1 MVPVNGPQLAHRDYN
16 MWVLSFVPDSL
27 LLWIVNTILIVG
39 AIGSFLS
46 FFVLHKILNKFP
58 ALAPYHLLI
67 QIVSIVLLVAGVYL
81 KGGYG
86 VEMAWRERVA
96 DLEAKI
102 KVAEAKSEQANID
115 LAAKQ
120 KEKVKVVKE
129 VQVVIK
135 EKIVQVAS
143 KIDAE
148 CKVDPDAISI
158 INDAAK
164 NQVRTKK

>member
-1 MVPVNGPQLAHRDYN
+1 
-16 MWVLSFVPDSL
+16 MWMLSFVPDSL
-27 LLWIVNTILIVG
+27 LFWIVNTILIVG

-58 ALAPYHLLI
+58 ALATYHLLI

-86 VEMAWRERVA
+86 VEMSWRERVA

>member
-1 MVPVNGPQLAHRDYN
+1 M
-16 MWVLSFVPDSL
+16 LSFVPDSL
-27 LLWIVNTILIVG
+27 LYWIVNTILVVG

-102 KVAEAKSEQANID
+102 KVAEEQSSTANDQIRTVV
-115 LAAKQ
+115 
-120 KEKVKVVKE
+120 KEKIKVVKE
-129 VQVVIK
+129 VQVVVQERIK
-135 EKIVQVAS
+135 EVEK

-148 CKVDPDAISI
+148 CKVDSEAINI

>member
-1 MVPVNGPQLAHRDYN
+1 M
-16 MWVLSFVPDSL
+16 LSFVPDSL
-27 LLWIVNTILIVG
+27 LFWIVNTILIVG

-86 VEMAWRERVA
+86 VEMSWRERVA

>member
-1 MVPVNGPQLAHRDYN
+1 
-16 MWVLSFVPDSL
+16 MWMLSFVPDSL
-27 LLWIVNTILIVG
+27 LFWIVNTILIVG

-81 KGGYG
+81 KGGYS

>member
-1 MVPVNGPQLAHRDYN
+1 
-16 MWVLSFVPDSL
+16 MWMLSFVPDSL
-27 LLWIVNTILIVG
+27 LYWIVNTILVIG

>member
-1 MVPVNGPQLAHRDYN
+1 

>member
-1 MVPVNGPQLAHRDYN
+1 M
-16 MWVLSFVPDSL
+16 LSFVPDSL
-27 LLWIVNTILIVG
+27 LLWIVNTILVVG

>member
-1 MVPVNGPQLAHRDYN
+1 M
-16 MWVLSFVPDSL
+16 LSFVPDSL
-27 LLWIVNTILIVG
+27 LFWIVNTILIIG

-86 VEMAWRERVA
+86 VEMAWREKIA

-148 CKVDPDAISI
+148 CKVDPKAIEI

>member
-1 MVPVNGPQLAHRDYN
+1 M
-16 MWVLSFVPDSL
+16 LSFVPDSL
-27 LLWIVNTILIVG
+27 LFWIVNTILIVG

-46 FFVLHKILNKFP
+46 FFVLHKILNRFP

-86 VEMAWRERVA
+86 VEMSWRERVA

>member
-1 MVPVNGPQLAHRDYN
+1 M
-16 MWVLSFVPDSL
+16 LSFVPDSL
-27 LLWIVNTILIVG
+27 LLWIVNTVLIVG

-67 QIVSIVLLVAGVYL
+67 QIVSIVLLVGGVYL

-135 EKIVQVAS
+135 EKIVQVAG

-148 CKVDPDAISI
+148 CKVDPEAITI

>member
-1 MVPVNGPQLAHRDYN
+1 
-16 MWVLSFVPDSL
+16 MWMLSFVPDSL
-27 LLWIVNTILIVG
+27 LFWIVNTILIVG

-46 FFVLHKILNKFP
+46 FFVLHKILNRFP

-86 VEMAWRERVA
+86 VEMSWRERVA

>member
-1 MVPVNGPQLAHRDYN
+1 
-16 MWVLSFVPDSL
+16 MWMLSFVPDSL
-27 LLWIVNTILIVG
+27 LLWIVNTVLIVG

-96 DLEAKI
+96 ELEAKI

-135 EKIVQVAS
+135 EKIVQVAG

-148 CKVDPDAISI
+148 CKVDPEAITI

>member
-1 MVPVNGPQLAHRDYN
+1 M
-16 MWVLSFVPDSL
+16 LSFVPDSL

>member
-1 MVPVNGPQLAHRDYN
+1 M
-16 MWVLSFVPDSL
+16 LSFVPDSL
-27 LLWIVNTILIVG
+27 LFWLVNTILIVG

-46 FFVLHKILNKFP
+46 FFVLHKILNRFP

>member
-1 MVPVNGPQLAHRDYN
+1 
-16 MWVLSFVPDSL
+16 MWMLSFVPDSL
-27 LLWIVNTILIVG
+27 LLWIVNTILVVG

-135 EKIVQVAS
+135 EKIVQVAG

-148 CKVDPDAISI
+148 CKVDPEAITI

>member
-1 MVPVNGPQLAHRDYN
+1 
-16 MWVLSFVPDSL
+16 MWMLSFVPDSL
-27 LLWIVNTILIVG
+27 LLWIVNTVLIVG

-67 QIVSIVLLVAGVYL
+67 QIISIVLLVAGVYL

-148 CKVDPDAISI
+148 CKVDPDAITI

-164 NQVRTKK
+164 NQVRSKK

>member
-1 MVPVNGPQLAHRDYN
+1 

-81 KGGYG
+81 KGGYS

-135 EKIVQVAS
+135 EKIVQVAG

-148 CKVDPDAISI
+148 CKVDPDAITI

>member
-1 MVPVNGPQLAHRDYN
+1 
-16 MWVLSFVPDSL
+16 MWMLSFVPDSL
-27 LLWIVNTILIVG
+27 LLWIVNTVLIVG

-67 QIVSIVLLVAGVYL
+67 QIVSIVLLVGGVYL

-135 EKIVQVAS
+135 EKIVEVAS

>member
-1 MVPVNGPQLAHRDYN
+1 
-16 MWVLSFVPDSL
+16 MWMLSFVPDSL
-27 LLWIVNTILIVG
+27 LFWIVNIILIVG

-46 FFVLHKILNKFP
+46 FFVLHKILNRFP

-86 VEMAWRERVA
+86 VEMSWRERVA

-102 KVAEAKSEQANID
+102 KVAEAKSEQANIA

-135 EKIVQVAS
+135 EKIVQVAG

-148 CKVDPDAISI
+148 CKVDSEAISI
-158 INDAAK
+158 INDAAR

>member
-1 MVPVNGPQLAHRDYN
+1 M
-16 MWVLSFVPDSL
+16 LSFVPDSL
-27 LLWIVNTILIVG
+27 LLWIVNTVLIVG

-67 QIVSIVLLVAGVYL
+67 QIVSIVLLVSGVYL

-135 EKIVQVAS
+135 EKIVQVAG

-148 CKVDPDAISI
+148 CKVDPDAITI

>member
-1 MVPVNGPQLAHRDYN
+1 
-16 MWVLSFVPDSL
+16 MWMLSFVPDSL
-27 LLWIVNTILIVG
+27 LYWIVNTILVIG

-102 KVAEAKSEQANID
+102 KVAEEQSSTANDQIRTVV
-115 LAAKQ
+115 
-120 KEKVKVVKE
+120 KEKIKVVKE
-129 VQVVIK
+129 VQVVVQERIK
-135 EKIVQVAS
+135 EVEK

-148 CKVDPDAISI
+148 CKVDSEAINI

>member
-1 MVPVNGPQLAHRDYN
+1 
-16 MWVLSFVPDSL
+16 MWMLSFVPDSL
-27 LLWIVNTILIVG
+27 LYWIVNTILVVG

>member
-1 MVPVNGPQLAHRDYN
+1 
-16 MWVLSFVPDSL
+16 MWMLSFVPDSL

-67 QIVSIVLLVAGVYL
+67 QIVSIVLLVGGVYL

-148 CKVDPDAISI
+148 CKVDPDAITI

>member
-1 MVPVNGPQLAHRDYN
+1 M
-16 MWVLSFVPDSL
+16 LSFVPDSL
-27 LLWIVNTILIVG
+27 LLWIVNTVLIVG
-39 AIGSFLS
+39 AVGSFLS

>member
-1 MVPVNGPQLAHRDYN
+1 
-16 MWVLSFVPDSL
+16 MWMLSFVPDSL
-27 LLWIVNTILIVG
+27 LLWIVNTILVVG

>member
-1 MVPVNGPQLAHRDYN
+1 
-16 MWVLSFVPDSL
+16 MWMLSFVPDSL

-143 KIDAE
+143 KIDAD